1 MNYYRPLAFEVKS
14 QNSIIESIAFMKS
27 KQHKPNSQIVAA
39 FFALAALALAGCSD
53 PAEGVKEAE
62 VAAPAG
68 ESAETEAVAG
78 AKTYTIRTDS
88 EIGFTGSK
96 ITASHSGGFKTFA
109 GTISVANGNIAPP
122 SSIEI
127 DMNSTWSDSE
137 RLTRH
142 LKSADFFDVPTYPS
156 SKFVLT
162 AAERS
167 GGEYTITGD
176 LTLHGVTKSIRFP
189 AKISIADEQVSLE
202 AEFSIMRFDFDIVYE
217 GRADDLIRDRVVIR
231 LDVKADADA

>member
-1 MNYYRPLAFEVKS
+1 MT
-14 QNSIIESIAFMKS
+14 FMKS
-27 KQHKPNSQIVAA
+27 EEHKTNIAAA
-39 FFALAALALAGCSD
+39 FFMLAAVALAGCSD

-68 ESAETEAVAG
+68 ESAEPAAVAG
-78 AKTYTIRTDS
+78 AKSYTIHPDS
-88 EIGFTGSK
+88 KIDFTGSK
-96 ITASHSGGFKTFA
+96 ITASHSGGFKTFT
-109 GTISVANGNIAPP
+109 GKISVADGNIAPP

-127 DMNSTWSDSE
+127 DMNSTWSDSN

-142 LKSADFFDVPTYPS
+142 LKSDDFFGVETYPS

-167 GGEYTITGD
+167 GEEYTITGD

-189 AKISIADEQVSLE
+189 AKISIADEQVNLT
-202 AEFSIMRFDFDIVYE
+202 AEFSIMRFDFDIVYK
-217 GRADDLIRDRVVIR
+217 GKADDLIRDRVVIR
-231 LDVKADADA
+231 LDVKANAGA